1 MKNFSTSIL
10 LLALSYGFLSCERDI
25 TVEFSAYDPKIV
37 VEGTIFQDE
46 YPIVILTRSSS
57 YFDTLN
63 TSEMDTVQIFGMPV
77 IVPAYL
83 YDMIITDA
91 LVTVNNGEITDTLSL
106 SFDPYVFPFVQ
117 YRGSKFKGELGKTY
131 VLTVE
136 ADSQFITS
144 VTTIT
149 TPIPIDSIWFEPINK
164 ELDSLGLIHAIFLDP
179 KEELNYYRLFSKT
192 EGRDSFF
199 VHPWYSIFDDRQFS
213 QIDTIEFRLF
223 HGSNGL
229 DSIDD
234 TYRSLF
240 RVGEKVRIRFCTMD
254 YDHYRFWESY
264 QQVAGG
270 GGNPFAA
277 PTEIK
282 TNILGGLGVWGGYG
296 VTEID
301 YEVVAPDTSVSTKQ
315 RKSISLRNIN

>member
-1 MKNFSTSIL
+1 MKKPIIYIL
-10 LLALSYGFLSCERDI
+10 LISLWMGFNSCERDI
-25 TVEFSAYDPKIV
+25 TVEFSDYTPKIV
-37 VEGTIFQDE
+37 VEGSIFEDE
-46 YPIVILTRSSS
+46 YPIVILTRSAS

-77 IVPAYL
+77 VVPAYL
-83 YDMIITDA
+83 YEMIITDA
-91 LVTVNNGEITDTLSL
+91 LVTVNNGETTDTLSL

-117 YRGSKFKGELGKTY
+117 YRGSKFKGEVGKTY

-136 ADSQFITS
+136 ADSQYITA
-144 VTTIT
+144 VTTLT
-149 TPIPIDSIWFEPINK
+149 TAVPIDSIWFEPINK
-164 ELDSLGLIHAIFLDP
+164 DLDSLGLIHANFLDP
-179 KEELNYYRLFSKT
+179 KEELNYYRIFSKT

-213 QIDTIEFRLF
+213 LIDTIEFRLF

-229 DSIDD
+229 DSIEDP
-234 TYRSLF
+234 YRSLF
-240 RVGEKVRIRFCTMD
+240 KIGEKVKIRFCTMD
-254 YDHYRFWESY
+254 YDHFKFWESY

-282 TNILGGLGVWGGYG
+282 TNIEGGLGVWGGYG
-296 VTEID
+296 VTEIE
-301 YEVVAPDTSVSTKQ
+301 YLVTPPDTIHASNSKM
-315 RKSISLRNIN
+315 SISLGN